1 MSTDVPT
8 PEPQEPLAPQSAA
21 DIIAANMAQA
31 PEAPEPTPEATP
43 EPETEPQPE
52 ASEELSHT
60 AFMEMLSD
68 VYGYDVRKKYKN
80 DAEAV
85 KGLVEA
91 AKSFG
96 KRLDDAE
103 YGRQYRDNEAAFRQ
117 WQQQSQQHPQPQQQQ
132 YYPPQQQQP
141 VQNQPVTLDQAELW
155 MQQVTRDPESGELK
169 AVPGA
174 TPGVVQQVQE
184 YNRRIKQT
192 AHALAYEPDKFIA
205 PYIAPYLQQ
214 IEQKVQSLVEQTS
227 TQSREQAI
235 AENWVKQNSSWMFL
249 DGDENKGYSV
259 EGMDFKNDFVQPL
272 MAQVQIGSKTI
283 PQVLEEARQLQLRA
297 RPAVQ
302 RPAPPPPP
310 ARHQPSLAN
319 PAAQGIRPPEPQ
331 WEPGDTATSYMM
343 RLARWRDGV
352 A

>member
-1 MSTDVPT
+1 MSTDVST

-31 PEAPEPTPEATP
+31 PKAPEPTLEATP
-43 EPETEPQPE
+43 EPEPQPE

-103 YGRQYRDNEAAFRQ
+103 YGRQYREHEAAFRQ
-117 WQQQSQQHPQPQQQQ
+117 WQQQQHSQPQQQQ
-132 YYPPQQQQP
+132 YYPPQPQP
-141 VQNQPVTLDQAELW
+141 ATNQPVTLDQAELW

-174 TPGVVQQVQE
+174 APGVVQQVQE

-249 DGDENKGYSV
+249 DGDENKGYTLQGLTFR
-259 EGMDFKNDFVQPL
+259 EQYLQPL
-272 MAQVQIGSKTI
+272 MAQVQIGAKTV
-283 PQVLEEARQLQLRA
+283 PQVLEEAKQLMDRST
-297 RPAVQ
+297 PAVQ
-302 RPAPPPPP
+302 RPSPPPPP

-319 PAAQGIRPPEPQ
+319 PAAQGVRPPEPQ